1 LNSGV
6 TRVVCSA
13 GAMLRSAG
21 GDYTY
26 LQRAFGDQV
35 AYSWVFMSFTIQRP
49 ASLSIVGVIAGHYA
63 SALLNGGDSVSV
75 TAETPTHIRW
85 LATAYVGLLTLV
97 NLLPIALM
105 SRVNA
110 AMALSKPLLVL
121 ALIALGVAFA
131 LQDPAMLRENFTS
144 PWASRGYDD
153 AAGGSATAESSS
165 SADLTRLGP
174 ATFAA
179 LFTYNGWSS
188 CAVMAEE
195 MRRYEKRL
203 LGPFDTKNDHF
214 AKTGSGQTEGNA
226 EKKVACCSGPP
237 SSRALSSAGWGL
249 SS

>member
-1 LNSGV
+1 MV
-6 TRVVCSA
+6 SA
-13 GAMLRSAG
+13 GAMLPSAG

-131 LQDPAMLRENFTS
+131 LQTQRCCGRTLHRPGRPAATMTRRVVALLLR
-144 PWASRGYDD
+144 
-153 AAGGSATAESSS
+153 AA
-165 SADLTRLGP
+165 
-174 ATFAA
+174 AA
-179 LFTYNGWSS
+179 PT
-188 CAVMAEE
+188 
-195 MRRYEKRL
+195 
-203 LGPFDTKNDHF
+203 
-214 AKTGSGQTEGNA
+214 
-226 EKKVACCSGPP
+226 
-237 SSRALSSAGWGL
+237 
-249 SS
+249 

>member
-1 LNSGV
+1 
-6 TRVVCSA
+6 
-13 GAMLRSAG
+13 
-21 GDYTY
+21 
-26 LQRAFGDQV
+26 
-35 AYSWVFMSFTIQRP
+35 
-49 ASLSIVGVIAGHYA
+49 
-63 SALLNGGDSVSV
+63 
-75 TAETPTHIRW
+75 
-85 LATAYVGLLTLV
+85 V

-131 LQDPAMLRENFTS
+131 LQDPAMLRENFAS

-195 MRRYEKRL
+195 MRQYEKRL